1 MTLPASKMDYFING
15 LLLSSMILSSITWI
29 MPAVSAQLILH
40 QQQLHQ
46 QHQHQHQQHL
56 EMNNR
61 KEGRQSFDF
70 DCFIIAF

>member
-1 MTLPASKMDYFING
+1 MDYFING

-29 MPAVSAQLILH
+29 MPAASAQLILHH

-46 QHQHQHQQHL
+46 QHQHQHQQHQHQQHL

-61 KEGRQSFDF
+61 KEGRQSLDF